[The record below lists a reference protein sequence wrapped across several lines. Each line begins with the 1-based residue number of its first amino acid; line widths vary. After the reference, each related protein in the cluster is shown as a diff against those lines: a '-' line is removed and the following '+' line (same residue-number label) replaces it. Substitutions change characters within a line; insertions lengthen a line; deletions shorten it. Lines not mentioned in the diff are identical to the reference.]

1 MIWIT
6 KINVVKYFTYIKV
19 RVMSKKEY
27 LPKMEKFR
35 VKSLHTSSRVLSVL
49 IGLVFGNFVTLAFA
63 QAPSTQQMQQ
73 QIQSLQNLTPQQQQ
87 QLQTLS
93 QQYKASQNQ
102 NSNIG
107 ALQQAQ
113 LAGPNQGQVTS
124 PAIGALQGTLNNA
137 NPNAQANAPQSNQNV
152 ATTANVANA
161 TQPLTAGQAPSAVA
175 SLSINQPTTAV
186 IPPPPAPTT
195 SVASAPPPPS
205 SATVPAGKPN
215 APAQPPAPNFTPAQ
229 LNDAAFSA
237 TVDAT
242 LPMSPDQ
249 IQKLRSLYQAS
260 QYAASSTPDT
270 PPRPTATSLFV
281 DLSPGATPPV
291 IRLSQGFITSLVFL
305 DSTGAPWP
313 IEAYDVGN
321 PQAFNIQWDKTTNTM
336 MVQSLTMY
344 NYGNLAVRLRG
355 LPTPIMLTLIP
366 GQKAVDYRV
375 DLRVQGYG
383 PNAQA
388 LPSGNGLPNSADPS
402 LLGVL
407 DGVPPDGSRLLS
419 ITGGVA
425 QAWIS
430 GSNLYV
436 RTRLDVISPGWIGT
450 MSSADGMHAYVM
462 QPTPVLLVSQN
473 GRVQQLR
480 VEGF

>member
-1 MIWIT
+1 MRRKLT
-6 KINVVKYFTYIKV
+6 TLHKV

-27 LPKMEKFR
+27 LPKMEKLR
-35 VKSLHTSSRVLSVL
+35 IKSLLASGRFLSLL
-49 IGLVFGNFVTLAFA
+49 IGFVFINVVTCSFA
-63 QAPSTQQMQQ
+63 QAQPSNQQLQQ

-87 QLQTLS
+87 QLQS
-93 QQYKASQNQ
+93 MAQQYQASRTQINNSQ
-102 NSNIG
+102 NSNLG

-113 LAGPNQGQVTS
+113 LAGPNQGQVAS
-124 PAIGALQGTLNNA
+124 PAIGALQGTLTNA
-137 NPNAQANAPQSNQNV
+137 NPQANQQ
-152 ATTANVANA
+152 ATTTVSNVANA
-161 TQPLTAGQAPSAVA
+161 TLPLPTGQAPSAVA
-175 SLSINQPTTAV
+175 SLSINQPTTNV
-186 IPPPPAPTT
+186 IPPPPPPTT
-195 SVASAPPPPS
+195 LVASAPPPPVT
-205 SATVPAGKPN
+205 AQTAAAAAKPAAPPPPN
-215 APAQPPAPNFTPAQ
+215 LTPAQ
-229 LNDAAFSA
+229 LSQAAFSA

-242 LPMSPDQ
+242 LPMTPDQ

-260 QYAASSTPDT
+260 QYAAASTPDT

-291 IRLSQGFITSLVFL
+291 IRLAQGFITSLVFL
-305 DSTGAPWP
+305 DSTGSPWP

-355 LPTPIMLTLIP
+355 LPTPIMLTLVP

-383 PNAQA
+383 PNAAA
-388 LPSGNGLPNSADPS
+388 LPTGNGLPNSADPS

-407 DGVPPDGSRLLS
+407 DGVPPDGSKLLNV
-419 ITGGVA
+419 TGGVA
-425 QAWIS
+425 QAWLS
-430 GSNLYV
+430 GTSLYV
-436 RTRLDVISPGWIGT
+436 RTRLDVISPGWLGT

-473 GRVQQLR
+473 GRVVQLR